1 METAPPEVTLISP
14 DGPTVRTSDYFEC
27 PKEIIIGRNWVS
39 FDGWV
44 FRPDRGMISKS
55 EIAWTGHQIAL
66 ISKTQG
72 KERATAICDAVEK
85 MLMSPTG
92 IAENNDAPAVL
103 KRVHPS

>member
-1 METAPPEVTLISP
+1 
-14 DGPTVRTSDYFEC
+14 
-27 PKEIIIGRNWVS
+27 
-39 FDGWV
+39 
-44 FRPDRGMISKS
+44 MISKS
-55 EIAWTGHQIAL
+55 EIAWIGHQIAL

-72 KERATAICDAVEK
+72 KERATVICDALEE